1 MFWVEES
8 EQTGQT
14 SGQLVPYPYF
24 KTRIEAQELVIK
36 KHFGPYLCVDFKG
49 ESKVYNRFASLEL
62 PTDKKMSVMSVDL
75 DIQNSLRNFDGTF
88 NLNQVLHRTN
98 HFPALAGFEPQVNW
112 IVSLANQE
120 QITIGNTPDC
130 LIRIQS
136 LPEGMWC
143 KIYSKDNTFFL
154 APQNGSL
161 FLDLEPVKEIERL
174 EFNSIVSLGES
185 FRFVLVDSLESLEHS
200 AASLAT
206 QLPSS
211 FTFSTSQF
219 PKLFSEN
226 SLVRPR
232 AISLKPDEPVTVGRD
247 TSNDVVVA
255 LPHVSRVHLKVTWI
269 TQLDALEFEDLSTNG
284 TVINNKLLTKNK
296 KLLVNLKDPITI
308 DLGKNTRLAIV
319 ANEEQYKAIQLVFN
333 TKNSE
338 AVPKID
344 FREEKGNITSS
355 KVNDRHQKKRLM
367 LIIGIIVL
375 LIIGLIYGIV
385 LYKMP

>member
-1 MFWVEES
+1 MFWIEES
-8 EQTGQT
+8 NQTGQT
-14 SGQLVPYPYF
+14 SGQLAPYPYF
-24 KTRIEAQELVIK
+24 KISVEAQELLVK
-36 KHFGPYLCVDFKG
+36 KHFGPYFCVDFKG

-62 PTDKKMSVMSVDL
+62 GPGEKISVMSVDL
-75 DIQNSLRNFDGTF
+75 DIQNSLQNFDGTF
-88 NLNQVLHRTN
+88 NLNKILRKTN

-112 IVSLANQE
+112 IVSLATQE
-120 QITIGNTPDC
+120 QISIGNTPDC
-130 LIRIQS
+130 LIRVQS

-143 KIYSKDNTFFL
+143 KIYSKDNTFLL

-161 FLDLEPVKEIERL
+161 FVDLEPVREIERL

-269 TQLDALEFEDLSTNG
+269 TQLEALEFEDLSTNG
-284 TVINNKLLTKNK
+284 TVINNQLLTKNK
-296 KLLVNLKDPITI
+296 KLLANLKDPVTI

-319 ANEEQYKAIQLVFN
+319 ANEDQYKAIQLVFS

-338 AVPKID
+338 VSPNAD
-344 FREEKGNITSS
+344 FKEEKENTTAS
-355 KVNDRHQKKRLM
+355 KVNNRHQKKRLM

-375 LIIGLIYGIV
+375 LIVGLIYGIV